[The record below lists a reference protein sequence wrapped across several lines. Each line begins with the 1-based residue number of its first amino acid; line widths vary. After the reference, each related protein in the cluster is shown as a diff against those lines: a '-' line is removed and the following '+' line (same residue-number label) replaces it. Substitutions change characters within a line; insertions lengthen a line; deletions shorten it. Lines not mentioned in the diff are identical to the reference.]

1 MKWADR
7 EAAIRFV
14 EQHFNAGRALPL
26 TMKVDGV
33 ETRVAA
39 SADRCQLC
47 GTVIGWV
54 GDVQA
59 HTRLVIW
66 DRFAAVELTG
76 FLENV
81 GDCISQ
87 RLSDIMTADVELGP
101 LVGELTVHHA
111 HGSACE
117 ATDFLPLETKLD
129 PDGVLELAP
138 VGGRSSNGTLP
149 FFNLAWEGGGVV
161 VAIGWSGQWH
171 AWIEHVGDKV
181 RLRVGQE
188 HTNLRLLPRERIRTP
203 KVLLV
208 FYRGEEYQ
216 CGNNVLR
223 QCLLAHYC
231 PRHDGQLFLPP
242 VTHNTWFVYNEGN
255 ETTEENQLRVIER
268 LARLKLRTEVFW
280 LDAGWFE
287 GGWPHGVGSWV
298 PRADNFPR
306 GLRPLGDAAHQNGMK
321 FCVWFE
327 PERVAPDSRIARD
340 QPSFVLQGPVNWTGV
355 HDGLF
360 NLGNPQ
366 AREYL
371 TSILS
376 HIIAESGIDIYRNDF
391 NIDPLEFWRA
401 ADEPEREGIT
411 EIRYVEGLYEMWAEL
426 MRRHPGLMIDNC
438 ASGGRRIDL
447 ETCSLSIPL
456 WRSDTQCSQ
465 KPQPVWDQVQTSG
478 LTRYVPFHSAGVW
491 AYDQYNFWSVATA
504 GVNHCLN
511 ITAPDF
517 DATQLRQRVDELFR
531 WRKYWLGNFW
541 ALTPVTLSDEDWC
554 AWQLHLPESGDGIIF
569 AFRRVKAPEV
579 IELRPREIDE
589 HANYEVTDEE
599 IRESMVVPGADF
611 AHVQARVKE
620 APGVAIM
627 TYRRA

>member
-1 MKWADR
+1 MKWADTR
-7 EAAIRFV
+7 AARQFV
-14 EQHFNAGRALPL
+14 EEHFNAGQALPL
-26 TMKVDGV
+26 SMKVDGV

-39 SADRCQLC
+39 SADRCKLC
-47 GTVIGWV
+47 GSVIGWV

-59 HTRLVIW
+59 HTKLAVW
-66 DRFAAVELTG
+66 DDFAAVEMTG
-76 FLENV
+76 VLENV
-81 GDCISQ
+81 GASPSAL
-87 RLSDIMTADVELGP
+87 LSEIMTVDVELGP
-101 LVGELTVHHA
+101 VVGQLVVHHSR
-111 HGSACE
+111 GSTCE
-117 ATDFLPLETKLD
+117 ATDFMPLTTPLADGQGLD
-129 PDGVLELAP
+129 LAP
-138 VGGRSSNGTLP
+138 LNGRSSNGTLP

-161 VAIGWSGQWH
+161 VGIGWSGQWH
-171 AWIEHVGDKV
+171 ARIEQRGEKV
-181 RLRVGQE
+181 CLRIGQE
-188 HTNLRLLPRERIRTP
+188 HTNLRLLPGERIRTP

-208 FYRGEEYQ
+208 FYEGEEYQ

-231 PRHDGQLFLPP
+231 PRYHGQLFLPP

-255 ETTEENQLRVIER
+255 ETTEENQLATIQR
-268 LARLKLRTEVFW
+268 LARLNLGTEVFW

-298 PRADNFPR
+298 PRADHFPR
-306 GLRPLGDAAHQNGMK
+306 GLKPLGDAAHRNGMK

-327 PERVAPDSRIARD
+327 PERVAPDSRIAREH
-340 QPSFVLQGPVNWTGV
+340 PEFVLQGPVNWTGA

-360 NLGNPQ
+360 NLGNPE
-366 AREYL
+366 ARQYL
-371 TSILS
+371 IGLISS
-376 HIIAESGIDIYRNDF
+376 AIAEGGIDIYRNDF

-401 ADEPEREGIT
+401 ADEPGREGIT

-426 MRRHPGLMIDNC
+426 IRRHPGLMIDNC

-456 WRSDTQCSQ
+456 WRSDTQCGQ
-465 KPQPVWDQVQTSG
+465 QPRPVWDQVQTSG
-478 LTRYVPFHSAGVW
+478 LTRYVPLNSAGVW

-504 GVNHCLN
+504 GVNHCPN

-517 DATQLRQRVDELFR
+517 DVAELRERVNELLR

-554 AWQLHLPESGDGIIF
+554 AWQLHLPETGEGIIF
-569 AFRRVKAPEV
+569 AFRRAHAPEV
-579 IELRPREIDE
+579 LELRPREIEE
-589 HANYEVTDEE
+589 HANYEVHDQETHETMFV
-599 IRESMVVPGADF
+599 SGADF
-611 AHVQARVKE
+611 AHVRARVKE

-627 TYRRA
+627 TYQRV